1 MKLEWTNFEDCTFI
15 NDMMNKQ
22 AAFSINNKH
31 CHKCFFEILF
41 IIECKTFY
49 PDPEVTAKCI
59 MINKNQD

>member
-1 MKLEWTNFEDCTFI
+1 
-15 NDMMNKQ
+15 MMNKQ

-31 CHKCFFEILF
+31 CHKCFFFEILI